1 MSDSAVRRT
10 APPPLIFFDMFFK
23 DLKQNYPV
31 YILDKATMALKQGK
45 VMQASFPRMDMNP
58 AAGKT
63 GMVVDISIEAD
74 GKVASY
80 VFPEGSSVAYAGTL
94 VLSVDRQGLI
104 GEVEAMKAG
113 AEQAIAEYDRQKE
126 VLDKATG
133 LLAEL
138 NPAFKEKQDTEKR
151 FGQLESSMNELKDM
165 FAQFMRKQGAA
176 SGPGR

>member
-1 MSDSAVRRT
+1 
-10 APPPLIFFDMFFK
+10 MFFK

-31 YILDKATMALKQGK
+31 YILDKSTMTLKQGK
-45 VMQASFPRMDMNP
+45 VIQSSFPRMEMNP

-74 GKVASY
+74 GRTANY
-80 VFPEGSSVAYAGTL
+80 VFPEGSSVAYAGSL

-104 GEVEAMKAG
+104 GEVEAMKSG
-113 AEQAIAEYDRQKE
+113 AEQAIAEYDRQKD
-126 VLDKATG
+126 VLGKATE

-138 NPAFKEKQDTEKR
+138 NPAFKEKQDTERR

-165 FAQFMRKQGAA
+165 FAQFMRKQGGAA
-176 SGPGR
+176 GPGR